1 MPLFAITIFLSALL
15 LFLIQPLAARWLLP
29 YYGGGA
35 AVWTACMLFF
45 QLMLLAGYSY
55 AHWLT
60 HRLSLK
66 QQRTV
71 HGSLVLLALLWL
83 WWAGSAVSAPEPS
96 AYPLLSILSWLL
108 FLLGLP
114 LLVVAASAPLVQ
126 RWFAERF
133 PMRSPYR
140 LYALSNLGSLGAL
153 LSYPFIVEP
162 WLPLSQQFFSWQ
174 LGFTGLALLLL
185 VLLRWQWPKASTSS
199 EAVAAASSRQWGY
212 WLSLS
217 AAGVVLLLAV
227 TQQLTQNV
235 PPVPFLWVVPLALY
249 LLSFILVFNR
259 EHWYQRAIWLYLFG
273 IGLVLALV
281 LIHFGRL
288 FDLYSQLALYLLI
301 LFSGCMLCHG
311 ELARLKPVASQL
323 TRFYLA
329 MALGGVLGGLLV
341 NLLAPALLN
350 DFHEFPLVLL
360 AILLLAVLPWQRQ
373 LVLWRKVA
381 WLGGAASF
389 ALLAIWLH
397 LLLNQFTVH
406 QERNFYGSLVVRD
419 IPVAGQL
426 QRILIDGTTS
436 HGAQYLALE
445 QRQQALSYYRPGTG
459 VALALQYRQPQLS
472 TSDGTKNAGRHFG
485 MVGLGAGTLAVYG
498 EAGDRIQFYELNPAV
513 IRTAQQHFSY
523 LADSAAIVEVLLG
536 DGRLVLQQ
544 QLQQQGSQQ
553 FDVLV
558 LDAFSSDAI
567 PQHLLTREAFT
578 LYLQH
583 LHTDG
588 VLAVHISNNYL
599 DLTSVVRNHAS
610 HFGLDALF
618 FHTPADS
625 QNPAATEWVLLTT
638 NQDFIRQEAIQQ
650 LAGNWPTPLNPAI
663 QWTDDFSNLLRVL
676 K

>member
-60 HRLSLK
+60 HRLSLQ

-108 FLLGLP
+108 LLFGLP
-114 LLVVAASAPLVQ
+114 LLVIAASAPLVQ
-126 RWFAERF
+126 RWFADRF
-133 PMRSPYR
+133 PLRSPYR
-140 LYALSNLGSLGAL
+140 LYALSNVGSLGAL

-162 WLPLSQQFFSWQ
+162 WLPLSLQFFGWQ
-174 LGFTGLALLLL
+174 WGFTGLALLLL
-185 VLLRWQWPKASTSS
+185 VLLRWQLPKASATS
-199 EAVAAASSRQWGY
+199 EAVAAASTWQWGY

-273 IGLVLALV
+273 IGLVLSLV

-311 ELARLKPVASQL
+311 ELARLKPAASQL

-350 DFHEFPLVLL
+350 DFHEFPVVLL

-406 QERNFYGSLVVRD
+406 QQRNFYGSLVVRD
-419 IPVAGQL
+419 IPVAGEL

-436 HGAQYLALE
+436 HGAQYLAE
-445 QRQQALSYYRPGTG
+445 DKRQQALSYYRPGTG
-459 VALALQYRQPQLS
+459 VALALQYHQPELS
-472 TSDGTKNAGRHFG
+472 ASDGTKNAGRHFG

-498 EAGDRIQFYELNPAV
+498 EAEDRIQFYELNPAV
-513 IRTAQQHFSY
+513 ISTAQQHFSY
-523 LADSAAIVEVLLG
+523 LADSAATIEVLLG

-567 PQHLLTREAFT
+567 PQHLLTREAFA

-583 LHTDG
+583 LRADG

-599 DLTSVVRNHAS
+599 DLTSVVRNHAH
-610 HFGLDALF
+610 HFGLEALF

-650 LAGNWPTPLNPAI
+650 AAGNWPTPLNPAI

>member
-1 MPLFAITIFLSALL
+1 MPLFAVTIFLSALL

-60 HRLSLK
+60 HALSLA
-66 QQRTV
+66 QQRKV
-71 HGSLVLLALLWL
+71 HAVLVLLATLWL
-83 WWAGSAVSAPEPS
+83 WWAGITVTAPEPS
-96 AYPLLSILSWLL
+96 NYPLLSILSWLL
-108 FLLGLP
+108 FLFGLP
-114 LLVVAASAPLVQ
+114 LLVIAASAPLLQ
-126 RWFAERF
+126 RWFADRF
-133 PMRSPYR
+133 PLRSPYR

-162 WLPLSQQFFSWQ
+162 WLPLSQQFFCWQ
-174 LGFTGLALLLL
+174 WGFTGLAALLLA
-185 VLLRWQWPKASTSS
+185 LLGWQLPKAQAAS
-199 EAVAAASSRQWGY
+199 EPVAAASPWQWGY

-259 EHWYQRAIWLYLFG
+259 EHWYQRGLWLYLFG

-311 ELARLKPVASQL
+311 ELARLKPLASQL

-341 NLLAPALLN
+341 NLLAPVVLN

-373 LVLWRKVA
+373 LLWWRKVA
-381 WLGGAASF
+381 WLAGALSF
-389 ALLAIWLH
+389 ALLALWLH
-397 LLLNQFTVH
+397 FMLNQHTVF
-406 QERNFYGSLVVRD
+406 QQRNFYGSLVVRD
-419 IPVAGQL
+419 IPVAGEL

-436 HGAQYLALE
+436 HGAQYLAADK
-445 QRQQALSYYRPGTG
+445 RRQALSYYRPGTG
-459 VALALQYRQPQLS
+459 VALALQQLLPDPAM
-472 TSDGTKNAGRHFG
+472 TANTETAGRHFG

-498 EAGDRIQFYELNPAV
+498 KAGDRIQFYELNPAV

-523 LADSAAIVEVLLG
+523 LADSAATIEVLQG

-544 QLQQQGSQQ
+544 QLEQQGSQQ

-567 PQHLLTREAFT
+567 PQHLLTREAFA

-583 LHTDG
+583 LRADG
-588 VLAVHISNNYL
+588 VLAVHVSNNYL
-599 DLTSVVRNHAS
+599 DLTSVVRNHANY
-610 HFGLDALF
+610 FGLEALF

-625 QNPAATEWVLLTT
+625 QNPAATEWILLTS
-638 NQDFIRQEAIQQ
+638 NQSFIRQEAIQQ
-650 LAGNWPTPLNPAI
+650 AAGNWPTPLNPAI

>member
-83 WWAGSAVSAPEPS
+83 WWAGSVVSAPEPS
-96 AYPLLSILSWLL
+96 GYPLLSILSWLL
-108 FLLGLP
+108 LLFGLP
-114 LLVVAASAPLVQ
+114 LLVIAASAPLVQ
-126 RWFAERF
+126 RWFADRF
-133 PMRSPYR
+133 PLRSPYR
-140 LYALSNLGSLGAL
+140 LYALSNVGSLGAL

-162 WLPLSQQFFSWQ
+162 WLPLSQQFTGWQ
-174 LGFTGLALLLL
+174 WGFTGLALLLL
-185 VLLRWQWPKASTSS
+185 ALLRWQLPKASTTS

-311 ELARLKPVASQL
+311 ELARLKPAASQL

-341 NLLAPALLN
+341 NLLAPLLLN

-381 WLGGAASF
+381 WLSGAASF

-419 IPVAGQL
+419 IPVAGEL

-436 HGAQYLALE
+436 HGAQYLVE
-445 QRQQALSYYRPGTG
+445 DQRQQALSYYRPGTG
-459 VALALQYRQPQLS
+459 VALALQYGQPEAGLANGS
-472 TSDGTKNAGRHFG
+472 KSAGRHFG

-498 EAGDRIQFYELNPAV
+498 KAGDRIQFYELNPAV
-513 IRTAQQHFSY
+513 ISTAQQHFSY
-523 LADSAAIVEVLLG
+523 LADSAATIEVLQG

-567 PQHLLTREAFT
+567 PQHLLTREAFA

-583 LHTDG
+583 LRADG

-599 DLTSVVRNHAS
+599 DLTSVVRNHAH

-650 LAGNWPTPLNPAI
+650 AAGNWPTRLNPAI

>member
-1 MPLFAITIFLSALL
+1 
-15 LFLIQPLAARWLLP
+15 
-29 YYGGGA
+29 
-35 AVWTACMLFF
+35 MLFF

-60 HRLSLK
+60 HTLSLK

-96 AYPLLSILSWLL
+96 GYPLLSILSWLL
-108 FLLGLP
+108 LLFGLP
-114 LLVVAASAPLVQ
+114 LLVIAASAPLVQ
-126 RWFAERF
+126 RWFADRF
-133 PMRSPYR
+133 PLRSPYR

-153 LSYPFIVEP
+153 LSYPFVLEP
-162 WLPLSQQFFSWQ
+162 WLPLSLQFFGWQ
-174 LGFTGLALLLL
+174 WGFTGLAALLLA
-185 VLLRWQWPKASTSS
+185 LLGWQLPKAEASS
-199 EAVAAASSRQWGY
+199 EPVAAASPWQWGY

-235 PPVPFLWVVPLALY
+235 PPVPFLWVVPLSLY

-259 EHWYQRAIWLYLFG
+259 EHWYQRALWLYLFG
-273 IGLVLALV
+273 IGLVLALI

-311 ELARLKPVASQL
+311 ELARLKPLASQL

-350 DFHEFPLVLL
+350 DFHEFPVVLL

-397 LLLNQFTVH
+397 TMLNQFTVH

-419 IPVAGQL
+419 IPVAGQM

-436 HGAQYLALE
+436 HGAQYLTE
-445 QRQQALSYYRPGTG
+445 DKRQQALSYYRPGTG
-459 VALALQYRQPQLS
+459 VALALQYRQPELS
-472 TSDGTKNAGRHFG
+472 AANGTKSAGRHFG

-498 EAGDRIQFYELNPAV
+498 RAGDRIQFYELNPAV
-513 IRTAQQHFSY
+513 ISTAQQHFSY
-523 LADSAAIVEVLLG
+523 LADSAAAIEVLLG

-567 PQHLLTREAFT
+567 PQHLLTREAFA

-583 LHTDG
+583 LRADG

-599 DLTSVVRNHAS
+599 DLTSVVRNHARY
-610 HFGLDALF
+610 FGLEALF

-625 QNPAATEWVLLTT
+625 QNPAATEWVLLTR
-638 NQDFIRQEAIQQ
+638 NAFLLQQPEIRHA
-650 LAGNWPTPLNPAI
+650 LSDWPSALKPAI
-663 QWTDDFSNLLRVL
+663 LWTDDYSNLLQVL